1 MVIIIIEGMPC
12 LIFDDMYYESKK
24 GFIELQQEKWRD
36 NFSDILDELKRLF
49 EL

>member
-1 MVIIIIEGMPC
+1 MTCIMS
-12 LIFDDMYYESKK
+12 LKND
-24 GFIELQQEKWRD
+24 LQQEKWRD